1 MQPPAAVNCNWGQ
14 QVPQI
19 PQQVQQVPQQPFVQL
34 AAVLD
39 LGAIREVV
47 HELYGLG
54 LKQIGRPEFYK
65 PYPEMIDREN
75 PYPRGYM
82 IPDFSL
88 FSGEDG

>member
-1 MQPPAAVNCNWGQ
+1 MQP
-14 QVPQI
+14 
-19 PQQVQQVPQQPFVQL
+19 

-47 HELYGLG
+47 QELYGPG
-54 LKQIGRPEFYK
+54 FKQIDRPEFYK

-82 IPDFSL
+82 IPDFSS